1 MLVSYLGWFLNI
13 IHLYKIFTNS
23 RAQVFTTFSSQT
35 IEIAMNNKQTP
46 SIAQAN
52 LVSPISPNLNYASVL
67 KELKKHDDLYLAAP
81 QSIEITLRE
90 MIKDMES
97 LNRTN
102 NFDFTPVQ
110 ALVAKIEH
118 LDPIDIKNNFKIQ
131 EILTKVWRFVKN
143 YNFMNKVLFYD
154 TLASVSHPLNPTMIG
169 ATLVMFYAPHIKNMD
184 DIYHK
189 VYQPKF

>member
-1 MLVSYLGWFLNI
+1 
-13 IHLYKIFTNS
+13 
-23 RAQVFTTFSSQT
+23 
-35 IEIAMNNKQTP
+35 MNNNQTP
-46 SIAQAN
+46 GIAQAN
-52 LVSPISPNLNYASVL
+52 LVLPVSPNLNYGSVL
-67 KELKKHDDLYLAAP
+67 KELKKHDDLYLTTP
-81 QSIEITLRE
+81 QSIELTLKE
-90 MIKDMES
+90 MIIDMES

-102 NFDFTPVQ
+102 NFDFAPVQ

-118 LDPIDIKNNFKIQ
+118 LDPIDAKNEFKIQ

-154 TLASVSHPLNPTMIG
+154 TLASVSHPFNPTLIG